1 MEKQVKIMFAAAPN
15 AIPVEA
21 VLTMEAPE
29 DLPDGT
35 VGYMLVKTADGV
47 DWVAVPVELPTEGT
61 TGHVLTKTEDG
72 VDWVAGPVELPTE
85 GTTGHVLTKTESGSG
100 YDWAAVPVELPAEG
114 TTGHVLTKTEGGYE
128 WAAIPAVEH
137 PIPAIPETDGEYKL
151 VITDGVATWVSLT

>member
-47 DWVAVPVELPTEGT
+47 EWAAIPVELPTEGT

-72 VDWVAGPVELPTE
+72 VDWVA
-85 GTTGHVLTKTESGSG
+85 
-100 YDWAAVPVELPAEG
+100 
-114 TTGHVLTKTEGGYE
+114 
-128 WAAIPAVEH
+128 IPAVEH
-137 PIPAIPETDGEYKL
+137 PIPALPETDGEYKL
-151 VITDGVATWVSLT
+151 VITEGVATWVFLT

>member
-35 VGYMLVKTADGV
+35 AGYMLVKTVDGV
-47 DWVAVPVELPTEGT
+47 DW
-61 TGHVLTKTEDG
+61 
-72 VDWVAGPVELPTE
+72 
-85 GTTGHVLTKTESGSG
+85 
-100 YDWAAVPVELPAEG
+100 AAIPVELPAEG
-114 TTGHVLTKTEGGYE
+114 TTGHVLTKTEAGYD

-137 PIPAIPETDGEYKL
+137 PVPESPATDGEYKL
-151 VITDGVATWVSLT
+151 VITEGVATWVSLT